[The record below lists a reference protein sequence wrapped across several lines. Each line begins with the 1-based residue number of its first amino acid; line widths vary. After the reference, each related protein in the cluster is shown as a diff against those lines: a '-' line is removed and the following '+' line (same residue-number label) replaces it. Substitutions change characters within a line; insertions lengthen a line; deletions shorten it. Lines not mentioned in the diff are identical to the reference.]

1 MILRIGKTIPFVFFL
16 RIAHMPLSSAFWG
29 LDSYLEGR
37 GDTNPGSLGD
47 EITNSD
53 NERSEPRISEPQLT

>member
-1 MILRIGKTIPFVFFL
+1 
-16 RIAHMPLSSAFWG
+16 MPLSSAFWG

-37 GDTNPGSLGD
+37 GDANPGSLGD

-53 NERSEPRISEPQLT
+53 NERSETRFSEPQLT